1 MKSKYAMAFVAS
13 LFVVSA
19 CETGSSQHPS
29 GPSSEPARMEEDD
42 TEPDPAKVDPDED
55 VSYELR
61 LEVTAEGVF
70 RDESMLVN
78 IEDWSLQTPETES
91 LDIPSIEE
99 ELANALGTD
108 AGSRPEGGS
117 ASGDSQTSQLLIEM
131 HPLTRYDVWSRIF
144 ITAARTASPQVYSG
158 LVGEGFENF
167 GATEVRRYETPGKR
181 SGEAGLEVDELLG
194 QEKSAEQ
201 SGSSGEEK
209 GASGEVDGA
218 FDTPET
224 ESMAIT
230 IEIGEEGIRVGTTE
244 GRVSPVEDC
253 PENGPTICPT
263 IPASELRELVGE
275 ARSAVSQGDHEA
287 ARDRATDVRNA
298 YDFRRLYEIV
308 ARLDEEHPRLNRLR
322 ITAEP
327 ETPVFLVTEI
337 ADHLKVLL
345 PERSYGERS
354 VYQVAR
360 AQAEDRYEALFPT
373 VVLGAPLG
381 STADPEN

>member
-1 MKSKYAMAFVAS
+1 MKSKYAMALVAS
-13 LFVVSA
+13 LCVVSA
-19 CETGSSQHPS
+19 CKTGSSPQPNE
-29 GPSSEPARMEEDD
+29 PSSEPAEVKEEDAGQ
-42 TEPDPAKVDPDED
+42 DPTRVDPDED
-55 VSYELR
+55 LSYELR

-70 RDESMLVN
+70 RGETMLVN
-78 IEDWSLQTPETES
+78 IEDWTLQTSETER

-99 ELANALGTD
+99 ELANSLGAG
-108 AGSRPEGGS
+108 AGSTSGGGS
-117 ASGDSQTSQLLIEM
+117 ASDNSETSQLLIEM

-201 SGSSGEEK
+201 SGSSEEEK

-218 FDTPET
+218 FETPET

-230 IEIGEEGIRVGTTE
+230 IEIAEEGIRVGTTE
-244 GRVSPVEDC
+244 GLVSPVEDC

-263 IPASELRELVGE
+263 ISASDLRELVGE
-275 ARSAVSQGDHEA
+275 ARSAVSEGDHET
-287 ARDRATDVRNA
+287 ARKRATDVRNA
-298 YDFRRLYEIV
+298 FDFRRLYEIV
-308 ARLDEEHPRLNRLR
+308 TRLDEEHPRLNRLR